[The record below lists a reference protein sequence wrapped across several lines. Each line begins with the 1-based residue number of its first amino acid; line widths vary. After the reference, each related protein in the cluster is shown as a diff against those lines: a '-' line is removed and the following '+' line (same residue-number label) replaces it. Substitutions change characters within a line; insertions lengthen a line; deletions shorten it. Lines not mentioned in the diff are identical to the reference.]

1 MTPYPEN
8 STGTPLFSIVIPVY
22 NDWIPLNQCL
32 QSLSQQSNAP
42 CFEVIIADD
51 GSKEPAPEF
60 IRQWTRSFPLT
71 LVQQPHMGIA
81 AARNLGIR
89 ASSGSM
95 LVFVDADCQLEPNCL
110 AELHS
115 TIANSPRHSSFQ
127 LHVIGDRSS
136 LVGKIEE
143 LRLATFQ
150 THTLQSDG
158 CIRYLNTSGFAIR
171 RDRVNV
177 EAGLFDPAAL
187 RGEDTLLLANLV
199 LKGELPFFAV
209 NAVVVH
215 AVQLSLV
222 KYFGKGVQSAYFEA
236 RTYDIIAAKGVTIR
250 VTHEERLRLL
260 VSMWK
265 TADQPSIGHLAWIGL
280 AIRQGLRLM
289 VFFLSYRSPHQRLKS
304 HHSAN

>member
-1 MTPYPEN
+1 MTPHPEN

-22 NDWIPLNQCL
+22 NDWIPLDHCL
-32 QSLSQQSNAP
+32 QSLSQQTNAP
-42 CFEVIIADD
+42 RFEVIIADD

-71 LVQQPHMGIA
+71 LVQQPHTGIA
-81 AARNLGIR
+81 AARNRGIQ
-89 ASSGSM
+89 ASVGAVQ
-95 LVFVDADCQLEPNCL
+95 VFVDADCKLQSNCL

-115 TIANSPRHSSFQ
+115 TIINSPQHSTFQ

-143 LRLATFQ
+143 LRLATLQ
-150 THTLQSDG
+150 THTLQRDG

-171 RDRVNV
+171 RTRVNI

-187 RGEDTLLLANLV
+187 RGEDTLLLANLMQN
-199 LKGELPFFAV
+199 GELPLFVAKAIV
-209 NAVVVH
+209 IH
-215 AVQLSLV
+215 AVRLSLV

-236 RTYDIIAAKGVTIR
+236 RTYDIIWAKGVTIR

-260 VSMWK
+260 ASMWK
-265 TADQPSIGHLAWIGL
+265 TAGEPSIGRLAWFGL
-280 AIRQGLRLM
+280 AMRQGLRLM
-289 VFFLSYRSPHQRLKS
+289 VFFLSYRSPHRRPKS
-304 HHSAN
+304 HHSVS